1 MCICIPHY
9 RSGGHPVETVG
20 ILIIDTVTHLVTRVS
35 QWSPSRFESLQP
47 GLIASDE
54 TAISVESPVTGEQYV
69 TIPAAT
75 ETDVD
80 RAVDSARAAQE
91 RWVDRPVRERA
102 AVLERFSEL
111 ALGDQTTLTD
121 LVQRETGKSRR
132 DAVEEV
138 IDVAA
143 TADYYADTGP
153 KRLASE
159 RRQGVVPGLVKASV
173 HHHPVGVVGLIA
185 PWNYPLSLAIS
196 DALPALLAGNAVVCK
211 PAEETTHVALYA
223 RELLI
228 EAGLPPELFQL
239 VPGRGPE
246 VGPPL
251 VERVDYVAFTGSSAA
266 GREVAALA
274 GRNLTDVSLE
284 LGGKNPFVVLPDA
297 NVERAAQSAVR
308 SCFANAGQLCLTTE
322 RLYVH
327 EDVFESF
334 RESFRLAVEELTLG
348 FDYDWQSDM
357 GPLLSSQQF
366 EKTRRHLEDA
376 VEQGAT
382 VLTGGDAR
390 PDLGPYF
397 HEPTVLT
404 DVPESATVSDEE
416 TFGPVVTLSRVANI
430 EEAITRANDSEY
442 GLNAC
447 VWSGDR
453 ERGQRVAERI
463 DCGTVAVNEGYTA
476 VWASLDAP
484 MGGRGDSGVGRR
496 HGHEGLLRF
505 TESQTVATQ
514 RALTLGPGPLPERL
528 WARGLSTLVR
538 GLRWLPNWI
547 R

>member
-1 MCICIPHY
+1 MCSYHTNSLGSRP
-9 RSGGHPVETVG
+9 RETVG
-20 ILIIDTVTHLVTRVS
+20 ILTTDTVSHVVTRAS
-35 QWSPSRFESLQP
+35 QWSSGRFESLQR
-47 GLIASDE
+47 GLVASDE
-54 TAISVESPVTGEQYV
+54 AAIPVESPVTGEEYV
-69 TIPAAT
+69 TLPAAT
-75 ETDVD
+75 EADVH
-80 RAVDSARAAQE
+80 RAAETARTAQE
-91 RWVDRPVRERA
+91 RWADRPVRERA
-102 AVLERFSEL
+102 AVLERFSDL
-111 ALGDQTTLTD
+111 VLGDRTTLTD

-159 RRQGVVPGLVKASV
+159 RRQGAVPGLVKASV

-211 PAEETTHVALYA
+211 PAEETTHVALHA

-228 EAGLPPELFQL
+228 EAGLPPDLFQL
-239 VPGRGPE
+239 VPGRGPD

-251 VERVDYVAFTGSSAA
+251 VERADYVAFTGSGAA

-284 LGGKNPFVVLPDA
+284 LGGKNPFVVLSDA
-297 NVERAAQSAVR
+297 NVARAAQSAVR

-322 RLYVH
+322 RLYVQ

-334 RESFRLAVEELTLG
+334 RESFLAAVEDLTLG
-348 FDYDWQSDM
+348 FDYDWQAEM
-357 GPLLSSQQF
+357 GPLLSRQQF

-376 VEQGAT
+376 VERGAT

-397 HEPTVLT
+397 HEPTVLG
-404 DVPESATVSDEE
+404 DVPESATVAEEE
-416 TFGPVVTLSRVANI
+416 TFGPVVTLTRVADA

-453 ERGQRVAERI
+453 DRGQRVAERI

-484 MGGRGDSGVGRR
+484 MGGRGNSGIGRR

-514 RALTLGPGPLPERL
+514 RALTLDPGPVPDRL
-528 WARGLSTLVR
+528 WARGLAALVR